1 MARPRYPK
9 STGPLPPPLPPI
21 TRTVGQLV
29 AETVKTY
36 GEHWQA
42 GLLIGLP
49 AAFLSAAATGFTRA
63 QTLAIVPFAGGIAT
77 TASYVIASA
86 VVGGVSLRSRRVVP
100 AAIAGVLVYLPFPFL
115 AALFVLPGLA
125 WFALVGLAVPAAIRE
140 DLGVRAALR
149 RGAELGRADYLH
161 ALFGL
166 VTLTLVVFLTQIAAA
181 MLLQGFADNSERA
194 AAFLAGLVLSPVLF
208 IGGAL
213 LYVDQAARVGTTRA
227 ERLALRVAP
236 HDSAQ

>member
-9 STGPLPPPLPPI
+9 STGPPPPPLPPI

-36 GEHWQA
+36 GEHWKA
-42 GLLIGLP
+42 GLVIGLP
-49 AAFLSAAATGFTRA
+49 AAILSAAATGFTRA
-63 QTLAIVPFAGGIAT
+63 ETLAIVPFAGGIAT
-77 TASYVIASA
+77 TASYVIASG

-100 AAIAGVLVYLPFPFL
+100 AAIVGVLVYLPFPLL
-115 AALFVLPGLA
+115 AALFVLPGIA

-149 RGAELGRADYLH
+149 RGVELGRADFGH
-161 ALFGL
+161 AFFGL

-208 IGGAL
+208 IGAAL

-227 ERLALRVAP
+227 ERLAVRVAP
-236 HDSAQ
+236 RDSAQ

>member
-1 MARPRYPK
+1 M
-9 STGPLPPPLPPI
+9 
-21 TRTVGQLV
+21 
-29 AETVKTY
+29 KTY

-42 GLLIGLP
+42 GLVIGLP
-49 AAFLSAAATGFTRA
+49 AAILSAAATGFTRA

-77 TASYVIASA
+77 TASYVIAAA

-115 AALFVLPGLA
+115 AVVFVLPGIA
-125 WFALVGLAVPAAIRE
+125 WFALVGLAVPAAMTE

-149 RGAELGRADYLH
+149 RGVELGRADFAH
-161 ALFGL
+161 AFFGL
-166 VTLTLVVFLTQIAAA
+166 VTLTLVVFLTQIGAA

-208 IGGAL
+208 MGAAL

-227 ERLALRVAP
+227 ERLAVRVAP

>member
-42 GLLIGLP
+42 GLVIGLP
-49 AAFLSAAATGFTRA
+49 AAVLSAAATGFSRA
-63 QTLAIVPFAGGIAT
+63 QTLAIVPFAGGVAT

-100 AAIAGVLVYLPFPFL
+100 AAVAGVLVYLPFPFL

-125 WFALVGLAVPAAIRE
+125 WFALVGLAVPAAVRE

-149 RGAELGRADYLH
+149 RGVELGRADYVH

-181 MLLQGFADNSERA
+181 LLLQGFADNSERA

-208 IGGAL
+208 IGAAL

-227 ERLALRVAP
+227 ERLAVRVAP